1 MEKRA
6 QSAVEFMILIG
17 AVLFFFVSFMYALS
31 IQKADDI
38 QEKKDLQVKDI
49 VLTVKDEINLASEA
63 SDGYSRSFT
72 IPNKIGG
79 YLDYTISLEGNLIY
93 VRTDDDRSA
102 MAYPT
107 VDVIVSGAGINKGSS
122 NTIRKNNGT
131 IYLN

>member
-6 QSAVEFMILIG
+6 QSATEFMIIIG

-49 VLTVKDEINLASEA
+49 ILTVKDEINLASEA

-79 YLDYTISLEGNLIY
+79 YLDYDISLEGNLIY
-93 VRTDDDRSA
+93 VKTDDGRSA

-107 VDVIVSGAGINKGSS
+107 LDVTVSGLGIIRGT
-122 NTIRKNNGT
+122 NTIKKINGI

>member
-31 IQKADDI
+31 VQKGEDI

-63 SDGYSRSFT
+63 SNGYSRSFA
-72 IPNKIGG
+72 IPEKIGG
-79 YLDYTISLEGNLIY
+79 YLDYDISIQGNLLYIA
-93 VRTDDDRSA
+93 TSDGRSA

-107 VDVIVSGAGINKGSS
+107 LNVTVSGINKGS

-131 IYLN
+131 IYFN